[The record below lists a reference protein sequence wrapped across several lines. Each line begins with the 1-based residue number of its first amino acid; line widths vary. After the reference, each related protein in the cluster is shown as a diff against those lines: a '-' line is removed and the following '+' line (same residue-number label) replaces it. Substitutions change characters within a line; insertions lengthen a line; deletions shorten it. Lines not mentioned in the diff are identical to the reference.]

1 MTGAEKTADDKAND
15 FHFSDEENGSDF
27 FSFLLADNRDNGI

>member
-27 FSFLLADNRDNGI
+27 FFLFF